1 LNDRLLLRERTIQV
15 VQSTRPRTRHIVL
28 FSDAVLL
35 LKKLK
40 RTKPKKARRYQYDAL
55 IPLRYAL
62 VRQNSSSMLLLR
74 GVSIIARS
82 IDARLNL
89 SLTHTRTLSLARSL
103 VRACTIELYEN
114 ALELVRNDEQKV
126 LVLIFDG
133 EVAVEEWRQVLEQQ
147 IGELVAQDRIAH
159 VHDREVAAAEAAAD
173 PKPRRR
179 APSDPAVTE
188 APAIAVGDAAAAAVN
203 VTEEPTATR
212 AKLSKSKSLSR
223 VFSKNRFS
231 SRKGV

>member
-1 LNDRLLLRERTIQV
+1 
-15 VQSTRPRTRHIVL
+15 
-28 FSDAVLL
+28 
-35 LKKLK
+35 
-40 RTKPKKARRYQYDAL
+40 
-55 IPLRYAL
+55 
-62 VRQNSSSMLLLR
+62 ML
-74 GVSIIARS
+74 VSIS
-82 IDARLNL
+82 L
-89 SLTHTRTLSLARSL
+89 SLTHALSRSLARSL

-147 IGELVAQDRIAH
+147 IGELVAEDRIAH

-179 APSDPAVTE
+179 APSDPAVASASASDPAVTE

>member
-1 LNDRLLLRERTIQV
+1 
-15 VQSTRPRTRHIVL
+15 
-28 FSDAVLL
+28 
-35 LKKLK
+35 
-40 RTKPKKARRYQYDAL
+40 
-55 IPLRYAL
+55 
-62 VRQNSSSMLLLR
+62 ML
-74 GVSIIARS
+74 VSIS
-82 IDARLNL
+82 L
-89 SLTHTRTLSLARSL
+89 SLTHALSRSLARSL

-179 APSDPAVTE
+179 APSDPAVASASASDPAVTE
-188 APAIAVGDAAAAAVN
+188 APAVGDAAAAAVN